1 MVHSVLSLPNDRLRK
16 VSQELSDAEILSPEI
31 QTLIR
36 DMIETMKVENGV
48 GLAAPQIG
56 KPIRLII
63 AQTKKGAE
71 AFLNPQIVDR
81 SMRMVESQEGC
92 LSIPGVWG
100 TVTRHRTVSVV
111 AKNALGQEVEIDAKG
126 LLAIIFQHEI
136 DHLDGILFIDRAH
149 TLREPSTIN
158 GSLV

>member
-1 MVHSVLSLPNDRLRK
+1 MIHSVLSLPNDRLRNT
-16 VSQELSDAEILSPEI
+16 SRELSDAEILSPEI
-31 QTLIR
+31 QTLIK

-63 AQTKKGAE
+63 AQTKKGPE

-149 TLREPSTIN
+149 TLQEPSTIN

>member
-1 MVHSVLSLPNDRLRK
+1 MIHSVLSLPNDRLRET
-16 VSQELSDAEILSPEI
+16 SRELSDAEIVSPEI
-31 QTLIR
+31 QTLIK
-36 DMIETMKVENGV
+36 DMIQTMKIENGV

-56 KPIRLII
+56 KHIRLII
-63 AQTKKGAE
+63 AETKKGPE
-71 AFLNPQIVDR
+71 AFLNPKIVDR

-100 TVTRHRTVSVV
+100 IVTRHKTVSVE
-111 AKNALGQEVEIDAKG
+111 AKNALGQIVEIDAKG

-149 TLREPSTIN
+149 TLKEPSTLR

>member
-1 MVHSVLSLPNDRLRK
+1 MVHSVLSLPNDRLR
-16 VSQELSDAEILSPEI
+16 VTSRELSDAEILSPEI
-31 QTLIR
+31 QSLIR

-63 AQTKKGAE
+63 AQTKKGPE
-71 AFLNPQIVDR
+71 AFLNPKIVDR

-100 TVTRHRTVSVV
+100 TVTRHRTVVV
-111 AKNALGQEVEIDAKG
+111 TAKNALGQEVEIDAKG